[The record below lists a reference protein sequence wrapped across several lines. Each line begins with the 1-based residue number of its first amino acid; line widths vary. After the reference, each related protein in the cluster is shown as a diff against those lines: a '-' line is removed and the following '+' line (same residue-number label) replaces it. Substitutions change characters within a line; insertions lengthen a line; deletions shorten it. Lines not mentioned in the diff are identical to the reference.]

1 MVNTEDDRLVLFSNL
16 RSYSLA
22 SVFVQ
27 KPSPQD
33 LLKIDS
39 QLLSRQGMVLVE
51 RIAKPLVLGVAE
63 TKTILD
69 LCKCPNE
76 KFKELLTVLSEYE
89 TYKTIDV
96 QERKKLTVQLN
107 EGRMERGH

>member
-1 MVNTEDDRLVLFSNL
+1 MNTEDDRLVLFSNL

-39 QLLSRQGMVLVE
+39 QGMVLVE

-96 QERKKLTVQLN
+96 QERKRSTVQLN